1 MIRRGLYRLQMYG
14 KVRDLFGSEVG
25 QEVLHWLAQET
36 GIFDPSYVRGAD
48 GMAAAMESAFQ
59 DGQKEAVRK
68 IMRVA
73 RMSDRQLMKLHEQ
86 YQDTMTRADE
96 HDGGL

>member
-1 MIRRGLYRLQMYG
+1 MRRALHRLQMYG
-14 KVRDLFGSEVG
+14 KVRDLFSSEIG

-36 GIFDPSYVRGAD
+36 GVFDPSYVRGGPD

-68 IMRVA
+68 LMRVA
-73 RMSDRQLMKLHEQ
+73 RMSDWQLHKLHEQ

>member
-1 MIRRGLYRLQMYG
+1 MFRRGLHKLQMYE
-14 KVRDLFGSEVG
+14 KVRDLFSSDVG
-25 QEVLHWLAQET
+25 QEVLHWLAQEA
-36 GIFDPSYVRGAD
+36 GLFDPSYVRGPD
-48 GMAAAMESAFQ
+48 GVAAAMESAFQ

-73 RMSDRQLMKLHEQ
+73 RMSDRQLMKMHEQ

-96 HDGGL
+96 HDGGM